1 MVDKT
6 FYKNAGPFTL
16 SKISEFLNSKF
27 TGNKEKLISDIAPV
41 DDANQNEICFISG
54 KYRDVCSKS
63 DAGAFIIK
71 NSKKLTN
78 EKNIIFSENPHFDMA
93 KVASLF
99 YPEADYPRFS
109 FNINDCIKGLNKSVK
124 LSSNV
129 FIHKTANIGDNCEIG
144 CNSIIGPGVKIGE
157 NCLIGDNV
165 SIYFSIIGENVK
177 IYQGAKIGSE
187 GFGFIMNEN
196 SFKKIPQLGRVIIGN
211 HVEIGANST
220 IDRGSIG
227 DTEINDYCMIDN
239 LVHLGHNVKLG
250 QKCVLAAMTG
260 VSGSTTIGNNV
271 MIGGQVGISGH
282 LQIGNNVKIAA
293 KTGVMKNIN
302 DNEVIAGYPSEKIFN
317 WHRNTIILKNLRQ
330 NDKK

>member
-1 MVDKT
+1 
-6 FYKNAGPFTL
+6 
-16 SKISEFLNSKF
+16 
-27 TGNKEKLISDIAPV
+27 
-41 DDANQNEICFISG
+41 
-54 KYRDVCSKS
+54 
-63 DAGAFIIK
+63 
-71 NSKKLTN
+71 
-78 EKNIIFSENPHFDMA
+78 MA
-93 KVASLF
+93 KVATLF
-99 YPEADYPRFS
+99 YPEADYPKFS
-109 FNINDCIKGLNKSVK
+109 FDIKDCIKGLSKSVK

-129 FIHKTANIGDNCEIG
+129 FIHKTASIGDNCEIG

-177 IYQGAKIGSE
+177 IYQGVKIGSE

-211 HVEIGANST
+211 NVEIGANST

-239 LVHLGHNVKLG
+239 IVHLGHNVKLG
-250 QKCVLAAMTG
+250 QKCVIAAMTG
-260 VSGSTTIGNNV
+260 ISGSTTIGNNV

-282 LQIGNNVKIAA
+282 LKIGNNVKIAA
-293 KTGVMKNIN
+293 KTGIMKNID
-302 DNEVIAGYPSEKIFN
+302 DNEVIAGYPSEKIFD

-330 NDKK
+330 NDKKK